1 MKPEN
6 VAQEILAQIQ
16 TTIVLNMRFMDMAV
30 FRLKTVQKD
39 VSLAT
44 DGNRL
49 YYNPIWLVLQYKK
62 ESNAATRKYLHVL
75 LHCIFRHPF
84 VHSLIDHSL
93 WNLACDIAVEKM
105 IYDFNCKHFSTTD
118 DIRKQTVITELNSRV
133 HPLTA
138 EKLYN
143 YFQSHQ
149 PDKRWADLFYSDNHE
164 IWYNRNKAQQ
174 LAKPTAHNAH
184 ENQSFDTINSESLSD
199 SKNQTSN
206 KPEENKSQNRGQE
219 SNNSQDDNLHAAN
232 ESSNNPKDNNQ
243 QNNSAIDGN
252 SGVNNQQSSNQQAE
266 NIVGKQKQENNI
278 QSDLNYDESSEMI
291 QSPASLENEW
301 RNISE
306 HIQMDLESFGKQRG
320 ESAGSLQ
327 QMLAQINREKY
338 DYESFLKKFSVLGEA
353 MKINDDEFDYV
364 FYTYGLKLFGN
375 MPLIEPL
382 EYKEVK
388 RIREFVIAID
398 TSGSTSGK
406 LVQTFLNKTW
416 NILQSTESFFST
428 VNIHI
433 IQCDAKI
440 QEAVK
445 VTKKEEFEEYIQK
458 MTIRGHGGTDF
469 RPVFT
474 YVDHLIRQK
483 EFRNLKGLIY
493 FTDGNGTFPEKMPSY
508 QTAFVFIQEEFNN
521 INVPPWAIKLI
532 LSKDEI

>member
-1 MKPEN
+1 
-6 VAQEILAQIQ
+6 
-16 TTIVLNMRFMDMAV
+16 MDMAV

-49 YYNPIWLVLQYKK
+49 YYNPIWLILQYKK
-62 ESNAATRKYLHVL
+62 ESNAATRDYLHVL

-93 WNLACDIAVEKM
+93 WDLACDIAVEKM
-105 IYDFNCKHFSTTD
+105 ICDFNCKHFTTTD
-118 DIRKQTVITELNSRV
+118 EIRKQTVISELDSRV

-143 YFQSHQ
+143 YFQDHQ

-164 IWYNRNKAQQ
+164 IWYNRNKMQQ
-174 LAKPTAHNAH
+174 LAKPTARNTRESQSTNA
-184 ENQSFDTINSESLSD
+184 SNSESMSD
-199 SKNQTSN
+199 RKNQNSKN
-206 KPEENKSQNRGQE
+206 PEENKSQNRSQGG
-219 SNNSQDDNLHAAN
+219 NNSQDDNLHGKK
-232 ESSNNPKDNNQ
+232 EPSNNPKDNNQ
-243 QNNSAIDGN
+243 QKNNSTDGD
-252 SGVNNQQSSNQQAE
+252 SGVDNQQSNNQQAE
-266 NIVGKQKQENNI
+266 NIEGNHKQEKNTH
-278 QSDLNYDESSEMI
+278 SDLNFDESSEAS
-291 QSPASLENEW
+291 QSLASLENEW
-301 RNISE
+301 RDISN

-320 ESAGSLQ
+320 ENAGSLH
-327 QMLAQINREKY
+327 QMLAQLNREKY
-338 DYESFLKKFSVLGEA
+338 DYESFLKKFAVLGEA

-406 LVQTFLNKTW
+406 LVQIFLNKTW
-416 NILQSTESFFST
+416 NILQSTESFFSK

-433 IQCDAKI
+433 IQCDANI

-445 VTKKEEFEEYIQK
+445 VTKKEEFEEYIQN
-458 MTIRGHGGTDF
+458 MTIHGHGGTDF
-469 RPVFT
+469 RPVFA
-474 YVDHLIRQK
+474 YVDHLVRQK

-493 FTDGNGTFPEKMPSY
+493 FTDGYGIFPEKMPTY

-521 INVPPWAIKLI
+521 VNVPPWAIKLI
-532 LSKDEI
+532 LGKDEI